1 MLLRRNFLFMKTI
14 VSIGAFDPT
23 GGAGVLADIRVA
35 GRFGV
40 YGMSVLTAATSQNP
54 KSFNGVEAV
63 SDDMFRKQIS
73 DVFDHYRVDAMKCG
87 MIATKSQLKIL
98 IDFFSA
104 NNPQNLVVDPII
116 SATLGNREFDKETI
130 DLYRELCGY
139 ALLVTPNVKE
149 TEILGEII
157 KNRHMG
163 NDTQNTNPQY
173 PAILNKG
180 GDANSNI
187 CVDILKIGD
196 EEIKFTSEKIKTTN
210 THGTGCTMSSA
221 IASCLAI
228 GYDLKTSVKIA
239 HDYVNRAIAG
249 AVDLDI
255 TEGYGPLNHFV
266 ETE

>member
-1 MLLRRNFLFMKTI
+1 M

-40 YGMSVLTAATSQNP
+40 YGMSVLTATTSQNP
-54 KSFNGVEAV
+54 KSFNGAEAV
-63 SDDMFRKQIS
+63 SDDMFRKQIA
-73 DVFDHYRVDAMKCG
+73 DVFDYYRVDAMKCG

-98 IDFFSA
+98 IEFFDK
-104 NNPQNLVVDPII
+104 NPQKNLVIDPII
-116 SATLGNREFDKETI
+116 SATLGDRKFDNETI
-130 DLYRELCGY
+130 DLYRTLCGY

-149 TEILGEII
+149 AEII
-157 KNRHMG
+157 K
-163 NDTQNTNPQY
+163 DITST
-173 PAILNKG
+173 AILRKG
-180 GDANSNI
+180 GDADSNL

-196 EEIKFTSEKIKTTN
+196 EESRFTSERIPTTN

-221 IASCLAI
+221 IASCLAN

-239 HDYVNRAIAG
+239 HGYVNRAIAG
-249 AVDLDI
+249 AVGLDI
-255 TEGYGPLNHFV
+255 TDGYGPLNHFV

>member
-98 IDFFSA
+98 IDFFSY
-104 NNPQNLVVDPII
+104 NHPKNLIIDPII
-116 SATLGNREFDKETI
+116 SATLGNREFDEETI

-149 TEILGEII
+149 TEILKSIAS
-157 KNRHMG
+157 H
-163 NDTQNTNPQY
+163 
-173 PAILNKG
+173 AILNKG

>member
-1 MLLRRNFLFMKTI
+1 MKTI

-98 IDFFSA
+98 IDFFSY
-104 NNPQNLVVDPII
+104 NHPKNLIIDPII
-116 SATLGNREFDKETI
+116 SATLGNREFDEETI

-149 TEILGEII
+149 TEILKSIAS
-157 KNRHMG
+157 H
-163 NDTQNTNPQY
+163 
-173 PAILNKG
+173 AILNKG

>member
-116 SATLGNREFDKETI
+116 SATLGNREFDEETI

-149 TEILGEII
+149 TEILKSIAS
-157 KNRHMG
+157 H
-163 NDTQNTNPQY
+163 
-173 PAILNKG
+173 AILNKG

>member
-1 MLLRRNFLFMKTI
+1 M

-54 KSFNGVEAV
+54 RSFNGVEAV
-63 SDDMFRKQIS
+63 SDEMFRKQIS

-98 IDFFSA
+98 IDFFDKHD
-104 NNPQNLVVDPII
+104 PKNLVIDPII
-116 SATLGNREFDKETI
+116 SATLGDRKFDNETI
-130 DLYRELCGY
+130 DLYRTLCGY

-149 TEILGEII
+149 AEII
-157 KNRHMG
+157 K
-163 NDTQNTNPQY
+163 DITST
-173 PAILNKG
+173 AILRKG
-180 GDANSNI
+180 GDADSNL

-196 EEIKFTSEKIKTTN
+196 EESRFTSERIPTTN

-221 IASCLAI
+221 IASCLAN
-228 GYDLKTSVKIA
+228 GFDLKTSVKTA
-239 HDYVNRAIAG
+239 HGYVNRAIAG
-249 AVDLDI
+249 AVGLDI
-255 TEGYGPLNHFV
+255 TDGYGPLNHFV

>member
-1 MLLRRNFLFMKTI
+1 M

-54 KSFNGVEAV
+54 RSFNGVEAV
-63 SDDMFRKQIS
+63 SDEMFRKQIS

-98 IDFFSA
+98 IDFFDK
-104 NNPQNLVVDPII
+104 NTPKNLVIDPII
-116 SATLGNREFDKETI
+116 SATLGDRKFDDETI
-130 DLYRELCGY
+130 DLYRTLCDY

-149 TEILGEII
+149 AEII
-157 KNRHMG
+157 K
-163 NDTQNTNPQY
+163 DITSS
-173 PAILNKG
+173 AILSKG
-180 GDANSNI
+180 GDADSNI

-196 EEIKFTSEKIKTTN
+196 EEVRFTSERIHTTN
-210 THGTGCTMSSA
+210 THGTGCTISSA
-221 IASCLAI
+221 IASCLAN
-228 GYDLKTSVKIA
+228 GYDLKKSVKIA
-239 HDYVNRAIAG
+239 HGYVNRAIAG
-249 AVDLDI
+249 AVGLDI

>member
-104 NNPQNLVVDPII
+104 NKPQNLVVDPII

-149 TEILGEII
+149 TEILKSIAS
-157 KNRHMG
+157 H
-163 NDTQNTNPQY
+163 
-173 PAILNKG
+173 AILNKG

-196 EEIKFTSEKIKTTN
+196 EEVRFTSERIHTTN

-221 IASCLAI
+221 IASCLAN

-239 HDYVNRAIAG
+239 HGYVNRAIAG
-249 AVDLDI
+249 AVGLDI

>member
-1 MLLRRNFLFMKTI
+1 MLLRRKFLFMKTI

-104 NNPQNLVVDPII
+104 NKPQNLIIDPII

-149 TEILGEII
+149 TEILKSIAS
-157 KNRHMG
+157 H
-163 NDTQNTNPQY
+163 
-173 PAILNKG
+173 AILNKG

>member
-1 MLLRRNFLFMKTI
+1 
-14 VSIGAFDPT
+14 
-23 GGAGVLADIRVA
+23 GVLADIRVA

-104 NNPQNLVVDPII
+104 NKPQNLVVDPII
-116 SATLGNREFDKETI
+116 SATLGNREFDEETI

-149 TEILGEII
+149 TEILKSIAS
-157 KNRHMG
+157 H
-163 NDTQNTNPQY
+163 
-173 PAILNKG
+173 AILNKG

-187 CVDILKIGD
+187 CVDILKIGN

-228 GYDLKTSVKIA
+228 GNDLKTSVKIA

>member
-104 NNPQNLVVDPII
+104 NKPQNLVVDPII
-116 SATLGNREFDKETI
+116 SATLGNREFDEETI

-149 TEILGEII
+149 TEILKSIVS
-157 KNRHMG
+157 H
-163 NDTQNTNPQY
+163 
-173 PAILNKG
+173 AILNKG

-187 CVDILKIGD
+187 CVDILKIGN

-228 GYDLKTSVKIA
+228 GNDLKTSVKIA

>member
-63 SDDMFRKQIS
+63 SDEMFRKQIS

-87 MIATKSQLKIL
+87 MIATKPQLKIL

-104 NNPQNLVVDPII
+104 NKPKNLVVDPII
-116 SATLGNREFDKETI
+116 SATLGNREFDEETI

-149 TEILGEII
+149 TEILKTIAS
-157 KNRHMG
+157 H
-163 NDTQNTNPQY
+163 
-173 PAILNKG
+173 AILNKG

-196 EEIKFTSEKIKTTN
+196 EEIRFTSEKIKTTN

-228 GYDLKTSVKIA
+228 GYDLKTSVRIA

-255 TEGYGPLNHFV
+255 TDGYGPLNHFV

>member
-104 NNPQNLVVDPII
+104 NHPKNLIIDPII

-149 TEILGEII
+149 TEILKSITS
-157 KNRHMG
+157 HS
-163 NDTQNTNPQY
+163 
-173 PAILNKG
+173 ILNKG

-239 HDYVNRAIAG
+239 HDYVNRAIAS

>member
-1 MLLRRNFLFMKTI
+1 M

-35 GRFGV
+35 GQFGV

-98 IDFFSA
+98 IDFFDK
-104 NNPQNLVVDPII
+104 NIPKNLVIDPII
-116 SATLGNREFDKETI
+116 SATLGDRKFDDETI
-130 DLYRELCGY
+130 DLYRTLCGY

-149 TEILGEII
+149 AEII
-157 KNRHMG
+157 K
-163 NDTQNTNPQY
+163 DITPS
-173 PAILNKG
+173 AILSKG
-180 GDANSNI
+180 GDADSNI
-187 CVDILKIGD
+187 CVDILKIGN
-196 EEIKFTSEKIKTTN
+196 EEIRFTSEKIKTTN

-221 IASCLAI
+221 IASCLAN
-228 GYDLKTSVKIA
+228 GHDLKTSVKIA
-239 HDYVNRAIAG
+239 HGYVNRAIAG
-249 AVDLDI
+249 AVGLDI
-255 TEGYGPLNHFV
+255 TDGYGPLNHFV

>member
-1 MLLRRNFLFMKTI
+1 M

-54 KSFNGVEAV
+54 RSFNGVEAV
-63 SDDMFRKQIS
+63 SDEMFRKQIS

-98 IDFFSA
+98 IDFFDK
-104 NNPQNLVVDPII
+104 NTPKNLVIDPII
-116 SATLGNREFDKETI
+116 SATLGDRKFDDETI
-130 DLYRELCGY
+130 DLYRTLCGY

-149 TEILGEII
+149 AEII
-157 KNRHMG
+157 K
-163 NDTQNTNPQY
+163 DITPS
-173 PAILNKG
+173 AILSKG
-180 GDANSNI
+180 GDADSYI

-196 EEIKFTSEKIKTTN
+196 EEVRFTSERIHTTN

-221 IASCLAI
+221 IASCLAN

-239 HDYVNRAIAG
+239 HGYVNRAIAG
-249 AVDLDI
+249 AVGLDI
-255 TEGYGPLNHFV
+255 TDGYGPLNHFV

>member
-1 MLLRRNFLFMKTI
+1 MLPRRNFLFMKTI

-104 NNPQNLVVDPII
+104 NHPKNLIIDPII
-116 SATLGNREFDKETI
+116 SATLGDREFDEETI

-149 TEILGEII
+149 TEILKSITS
-157 KNRHMG
+157 H
-163 NDTQNTNPQY
+163 
-173 PAILNKG
+173 AILNKG

>member
-104 NNPQNLVVDPII
+104 NKPQNLVVDPII

-149 TEILGEII
+149 TEILKSIVS
-157 KNRHMG
+157 H
-163 NDTQNTNPQY
+163 
-173 PAILNKG
+173 AILNKG
-180 GDANSNI
+180 GDGNSNI

>member
-104 NNPQNLVVDPII
+104 NKPQNLVVDPII
-116 SATLGNREFDKETI
+116 SATLGNREFDEETI

-149 TEILGEII
+149 TEILKSIVS
-157 KNRHMG
+157 H
-163 NDTQNTNPQY
+163 
-173 PAILNKG
+173 AILNKG

-187 CVDILKIGD
+187 CVDILKIGN

-255 TEGYGPLNHFV
+255 TKGYGPLNHFV

>member
-1 MLLRRNFLFMKTI
+1 MFLRRNFLFMKTI

-104 NNPQNLVVDPII
+104 NKPQNLVVDPII

-149 TEILGEII
+149 TEILKSIAS
-157 KNRHMG
+157 H
-163 NDTQNTNPQY
+163 
-173 PAILNKG
+173 AILNKG

-228 GYDLKTSVKIA
+228 GNDLKTSVKIA

>member
-40 YGMSVLTAATSQNP
+40 YGMSVLTAVTSQNP

-104 NNPQNLVVDPII
+104 NKPQNLVVDPII
-116 SATLGNREFDKETI
+116 SATLGNREFDEETI

-149 TEILGEII
+149 TEILKSIAS
-157 KNRHMG
+157 H
-163 NDTQNTNPQY
+163 
-173 PAILNKG
+173 AILNKG

-187 CVDILKIGD
+187 CVDILKIGN

-255 TEGYGPLNHFV
+255 TDGYGPLNHFV

>member
-40 YGMSVLTAATSQNP
+40 YGMSVLTATTSQNP

-104 NNPQNLVVDPII
+104 NHPKNLIIDPII

-149 TEILGEII
+149 TEILKSIAS
-157 KNRHMG
+157 H
-163 NDTQNTNPQY
+163 
-173 PAILNKG
+173 AILNKG

-239 HDYVNRAIAG
+239 HDYVNRAIAS

>member
-1 MLLRRNFLFMKTI
+1 MKTI

-98 IDFFSA
+98 IDFFSY
-104 NNPQNLVVDPII
+104 NHPQNLIIDPII
-116 SATLGNREFDKETI
+116 SATLGNRKFDKETI

-149 TEILGEII
+149 TEILKSITS
-157 KNRHMG
+157 H
-163 NDTQNTNPQY
+163 
-173 PAILNKG
+173 AILNKG
-180 GDANSNI
+180 GDGNSNI

-239 HDYVNRAIAG
+239 HDYVNMAIAG

>member
-1 MLLRRNFLFMKTI
+1 MLLRRNFLFMKTM

-63 SDDMFRKQIS
+63 SDEMFRKQIS

-98 IDFFSA
+98 IDFFDK
-104 NNPQNLVVDPII
+104 NTPKNLVIDPII
-116 SATLGNREFDKETI
+116 SATLGDRKFDDETI
-130 DLYRELCGY
+130 DLYRTLCGY

-149 TEILGEII
+149 AEII
-157 KNRHMG
+157 K
-163 NDTQNTNPQY
+163 DITPS
-173 PAILNKG
+173 AILSKG
-180 GDANSNI
+180 GDADSNI

-196 EEIKFTSEKIKTTN
+196 EEVRFTSERIHTTN

-221 IASCLAI
+221 IASCLAN
-228 GYDLKTSVKIA
+228 GHDLKTSVEIA
-239 HDYVNRAIAG
+239 HGYVNHAIAG
-249 AVDLDI
+249 AVGLDI
-255 TEGYGPLNHFV
+255 TDGYGPLNHFV

>member
-1 MLLRRNFLFMKTI
+1 MKTI

-40 YGMSVLTAATSQNP
+40 YGMSVLTAVTSQNP

-104 NNPQNLVVDPII
+104 NKPQNLVVDPII
-116 SATLGNREFDKETI
+116 SATLGNREFDEETI

-149 TEILGEII
+149 TEILKSIAS
-157 KNRHMG
+157 H
-163 NDTQNTNPQY
+163 
-173 PAILNKG
+173 AILNKG

-187 CVDILKIGD
+187 CVDILKIGN

-255 TEGYGPLNHFV
+255 TDGYGPLNHFV

>member
-1 MLLRRNFLFMKTI
+1 MLLRRIFLFMKTI

-104 NNPQNLVVDPII
+104 NKPQNLVVDPII
-116 SATLGNREFDKETI
+116 SATLGNREFDEETI

-149 TEILGEII
+149 TEILKSIAS
-157 KNRHMG
+157 N
-163 NDTQNTNPQY
+163 
-173 PAILNKG
+173 AILNKG

-196 EEIKFTSEKIKTTN
+196 EEIRFTSEKIKTTN

-228 GYDLKTSVKIA
+228 GYDLKTSVRIA

-255 TEGYGPLNHFV
+255 TDGYGPLNHFV

>member
-98 IDFFSA
+98 IDFFSY
-104 NNPQNLVVDPII
+104 NHPQNLIIDPII
-116 SATLGNREFDKETI
+116 SATLGNRKFDKETI

-149 TEILGEII
+149 TEILKSITS
-157 KNRHMG
+157 H
-163 NDTQNTNPQY
+163 
-173 PAILNKG
+173 AILNKG
-180 GDANSNI
+180 GDGNSNI

-239 HDYVNRAIAG
+239 HDYVNMAIAG

>member
-104 NNPQNLVVDPII
+104 NKPQNLVVDPII

-149 TEILGEII
+149 TEILKSIAS
-157 KNRHMG
+157 H
-163 NDTQNTNPQY
+163 
-173 PAILNKG
+173 AILNKG

>member
-40 YGMSVLTAATSQNP
+40 YGMSVLTAVTSQNP

-104 NNPQNLVVDPII
+104 NKPQNLVVDPII
-116 SATLGNREFDKETI
+116 SATLGNREFDEETI

-149 TEILGEII
+149 TEILKSIVS
-157 KNRHMG
+157 H
-163 NDTQNTNPQY
+163 
-173 PAILNKG
+173 AILNKG

-187 CVDILKIGD
+187 CVDILKIGN

-255 TEGYGPLNHFV
+255 TKGYGPLNHFV

>member
-104 NNPQNLVVDPII
+104 NKPQNLVVDPII
-116 SATLGNREFDKETI
+116 SATLGNREFDEETI

-149 TEILGEII
+149 TEILKSIAS
-157 KNRHMG
+157 H
-163 NDTQNTNPQY
+163 
-173 PAILNKG
+173 AILNKG

>member
-63 SDDMFRKQIS
+63 SDEMFRKQIS

-104 NNPQNLVVDPII
+104 NKPQNLVVDPII
-116 SATLGNREFDKETI
+116 SATLGNREFDEETI

-149 TEILGEII
+149 TEILKSIAS
-157 KNRHMG
+157 H
-163 NDTQNTNPQY
+163 
-173 PAILNKG
+173 AILNKG

-196 EEIKFTSEKIKTTN
+196 EEIRFTSEKIKTTN

-255 TEGYGPLNHFV
+255 TDGYGPLNHFV

>member
-40 YGMSVLTAATSQNP
+40 YGMSVLTAVTSQNP

-104 NNPQNLVVDPII
+104 NHPKNLIIDPII

-149 TEILGEII
+149 TEILKSIAS
-157 KNRHMG
+157 H
-163 NDTQNTNPQY
+163 
-173 PAILNKG
+173 AILNKG

>member
-1 MLLRRNFLFMKTI
+1 M

-63 SDDMFRKQIS
+63 SDEMFRKQIS

-98 IDFFSA
+98 IDFFDK
-104 NNPQNLVVDPII
+104 NTPKNLVIDPII
-116 SATLGNREFDKETI
+116 SATLGDRKFDDETI
-130 DLYRELCGY
+130 DLYSTLCGY

-149 TEILGEII
+149 AEII
-157 KNRHMG
+157 K
-163 NDTQNTNPQY
+163 DISPS
-173 PAILNKG
+173 AILSKG
-180 GDANSNI
+180 GDAISNI

-196 EEIKFTSEKIKTTN
+196 EEVRFTSERIHTTN

-221 IASCLAI
+221 IASCLAN
-228 GYDLKTSVKIA
+228 GHDLKTSVKIA
-239 HDYVNRAIAG
+239 HGYVNRAIAG
-249 AVDLDI
+249 AVGLDI

>member
-104 NNPQNLVVDPII
+104 NKPQNLVVDPII

-149 TEILGEII
+149 TEILKSIAS
-157 KNRHMG
+157 H
-163 NDTQNTNPQY
+163 
-173 PAILNKG
+173 AILNKG

-196 EEIKFTSEKIKTTN
+196 EEVRFTSERIHTTN

-221 IASCLAI
+221 IASCLAN

-239 HDYVNRAIAG
+239 HGYVNRAIAG
-249 AVDLDI
+249 AVGLDI
-255 TEGYGPLNHFV
+255 TDGYGPLNHFV

>member
-104 NNPQNLVVDPII
+104 NKPQNLVVDPII

-149 TEILGEII
+149 TEILKSIAS
-157 KNRHMG
+157 H
-163 NDTQNTNPQY
+163 
-173 PAILNKG
+173 AILNKG

-187 CVDILKIGD
+187 CVDILKIGN

-255 TEGYGPLNHFV
+255 TDGYGPLNHFV